1 MVKTRENTDRTAQP
15 SYAIIDSQS
24 VKTVANSEERGIDGG
39 KAKGR
44 KMFWYSKIGTVSAKK
59 IWGRKMGKHYP
70 NKYKNSSNLAD
81 CSGQEK

>member
-1 MVKTRENTDRTAQP
+1 MPLSIHRALRPLQTVK
-15 SYAIIDSQS
+15 
-24 VKTVANSEERGIDGG
+24 SEESTWE